1 MSLEWKFGFVIC
13 VLHWSMNEGT
23 RETKTRLLLEDVHIV
38 CVRQRAQRLGGRAVG
53 EILDFS
59 LESLFGIKQIEVD
72 YFDIRLG
79 YISFNGL
86 SASVISLV
94 GFLTAEGGRFAH
106 LSDLDRYLHT

>member
-1 MSLEWKFGFVIC
+1 MRAPERLRRDYCLRMCISFVC
-13 VLHWSMNEGT
+13 G
-23 RETKTRLLLEDVHIV
+23 RERKGWE
-38 CVRQRAQRLGGRAVG
+38 AGRAVGEG